1 MGDASNPPR
10 IAALHTNAED
20 ALTETEEQA
29 VTAAI
34 ALLREQTRQA
44 RVGDRPKGPR
54 MVPGCS
60 CFSRQT

>member
-1 MGDASNPPR
+1 MDDTADPPC
-10 IAALHTNAED
+10 IAALHVNAED

-34 ALLREQTRQA
+34 ALLREQTREA

-60 CFSRQT
+60 CSSRQT